1 MQAASNT
8 YMITGVIMR
17 PFNEL
22 SEGKD
27 WFINWLKNHHFID
40 IVDTDTISRY
50 YHWDVEATLNGERY
64 AFELKNRTFPSYQ
77 FGDAAVNYD
86 KYEYLLD
93 CPHKAIFVTFWTDCF
108 IMIDV
113 KNCHPDEDI
122 TRQCPHQTRFPDH
135 QIISKKMVR
144 WKIQNMKL
152 LKYDQI

>member
-1 MQAASNT
+1 
-8 YMITGVIMR
+8 MR

-27 WFINWLKNHHFID
+27 WFIGWLKKHHFVD
-40 IVDTDTISRY
+40 IVDTDTISQY
-50 YHWDVEATLNGERY
+50 YHWDIEATLNGRRY

-93 CPHKAIFVTFWTDCF
+93 CPH
-108 IMIDV
+108 
-113 KNCHPDEDI
+113 PDEDI
-122 TRQCPHQTRFPDH
+122 TRECPHQTRFPDH
-135 QIISKKMVR
+135 QIISKKMVT

-152 LKYDQI
+152 MDYD

>member
-27 WFINWLKNHHFID
+27 WFINWLKNHHFTD

-50 YHWDVEATLNGERY
+50 YHWDIEATLNGERY

-86 KYEYLLD
+86 KYEYLLN
-93 CPHKAIFVTFWTDCF
+93 CPHRAIFVTFWTDCF

-122 TRQCPHQTRFPDH
+122 TRQCPYQTRFPDH

-152 LKYDQI
+152 LKYD